1 MGSIERL
8 RPRGE
13 LSPFAL
19 LQRPLA
25 RITPALR
32 FSTQLLNRDPSHAT
46 NSVFGRSAS
55 TVPWVTEQRARHL
68 GEFARADE
76 AEQVLCR
83 AIGESLKH
91 KVAGALVG
99 SMLTGFG
106 AKAVDKFMIA
116 SMVDLLIEGDDIAS
130 ASELWRPV
138 KASPAI
144 LALACRKL
152 IATSTFPPRP
162 AELLAACREASYTL
176 NSAMRAAEDLVDFL
190 RRCDLA
196 ADAGAA

>member
-32 FSTQLLNRDPSHAT
+32 FSDWACGPGDPSHAT

-76 AEQVLCR
+76 AEQVR
-83 AIGESLKH
+83 TQGN
-91 KVAGALVG
+91 
-99 SMLTGFG
+99 
-106 AKAVDKFMIA
+106 
-116 SMVDLLIEGDDIAS
+116 
-130 ASELWRPV
+130 R
-138 KASPAI
+138 
-144 LALACRKL
+144 
-152 IATSTFPPRP
+152 
-162 AELLAACREASYTL
+162 
-176 NSAMRAAEDLVDFL
+176 
-190 RRCDLA
+190 
-196 ADAGAA
+196 